1 MHPEILQQQDKLQHL
16 FEQAH
21 QLQERDD
28 IDDEIKVQFV
38 WYLCVRTSGY
48 VESSIKTILREYV
61 KSKTDNTAPYIA
73 NFVNKYLDSTFNP
86 RRSEVLRLVG
96 QFNSKWRESLRD
108 SINNELGDSLKSL
121 VINRNNIAHG
131 NDVTL
136 SLRDLGKWFADAQKI
151 VELVYSEC
159 S

>member
-61 KSKTDNTAPYIA
+61 KSKTSDIPTA
-73 NFVNKYLDSTFNP
+73 NFVNRQLRYLTPYRN
-86 RRSEVLRLVG
+86 EILKLVG
-96 QFNSKWRESLRD
+96 QFNSEWKENLRI
-108 SINNELGDSLKSL
+108 SINNELGDSLRSI
-121 VINRNNIAHG
+121 VTNRNNIAHG
-131 NDVTL
+131 SDVTL

-151 VELVYSEC
+151 VDLVYSEC

>member
-61 KSKTDNTAPYIA
+61 KSKTSDIPTA
-73 NFVNKYLDSTFNP
+73 NFVNRQLRYLTPYRN
-86 RRSEVLRLVG
+86 EILKLVG

-108 SINNELGDSLKSL
+108 STKGELGDSLDSI
-121 VINRNNIAHG
+121 VVNRHEIAHG
-131 NDVTL
+131 SDVTL